1 MKIKRFVFNPFQEN
15 TFVLYDESKECV
27 IIDPGCY
34 EKAEEEELENFISEN
49 GLKPVALL
57 NTHCH
62 IDHILG
68 NQFVAEKWG
77 VELQMHK
84 DDLPLLE
91 NAGQVSKMYGLQN
104 YSGSPFPKHFLKE
117 GDKFTFGESELNIIF
132 TPGHAPGHICFY
144 SEKNNLIISGDV
156 IFQMSIGRTDLP
168 FGDYDTLIKSITE
181 KIFPLPGQTQIHCGH
196 GPSTVLNYER
206 EHNPFL
212 Q

>member
-34 EKAEEEELENFISEN
+34 EKEEEVELGDFISEN

-68 NQFVAEKWG
+68 NQFVTDKWG

-84 DDLPLLE
+84 KDLPLLE
-91 NAGQVSKMYGLQN
+91 NAGGVSKMYGFEN
-104 YSGSPFPKHFLKE
+104 YSDSPYPKHFLE
-117 GDKFTFGESELNIIF
+117 DGNIFSFGESELEVLF

-144 SEKNNLIISGDV
+144 SKKNNLIISGDV

-181 KIFPLPGQTQIHCGH
+181 KIFSLPGETQIYCGH
-196 GPSTVLNYER
+196 GATTVLSYER

>member
-15 TFVLYDESKECV
+15 TFVLYDKSRECV
-27 IIDPGCY
+27 IIDSGCY
-34 EKAEEEELENFISEN
+34 EKAEEKELEDFITEN
-49 GLKPVALL
+49 KLKPVALL

-68 NQFVAEKWG
+68 NQFVTEKWG
-77 VELQMHK
+77 VEQQMHK

-91 NAGQVSKMYGLQN
+91 NAGQISKMYALEN
-104 YSGSPFPKHFLKE
+104 YSGSPYPKHFLKD
-117 GDKFTFGESELNIIF
+117 GDTLSFGESKLDVIF

-144 SEKNNLIISGDV
+144 SEQHNFIISGDV

-168 FGDYDTLIKSITE
+168 FGDYDTLINSITK

>member
-34 EKAEEEELENFISEN
+34 EKEEEVELENFISEN

-68 NQFVAEKWG
+68 NQFVADKWE

-84 DDLPLLE
+84 KDLPLLE
-91 NAGQVSKMYGLQN
+91 NAGGVSKM
-104 YSGSPFPKHFLKE
+104 
-117 GDKFTFGESELNIIF
+117 
-132 TPGHAPGHICFY
+132 
-144 SEKNNLIISGDV
+144 
-156 IFQMSIGRTDLP
+156 
-168 FGDYDTLIKSITE
+168 
-181 KIFPLPGQTQIHCGH
+181 
-196 GPSTVLNYER
+196 
-206 EHNPFL
+206 
-212 Q
+212 